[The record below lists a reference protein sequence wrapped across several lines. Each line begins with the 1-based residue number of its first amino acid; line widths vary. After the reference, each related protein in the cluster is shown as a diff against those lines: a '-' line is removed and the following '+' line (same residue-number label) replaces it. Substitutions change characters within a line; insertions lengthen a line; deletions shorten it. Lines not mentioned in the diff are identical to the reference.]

1 MWSHQWRL
9 HMSRG
14 GRRYQMW
21 QVHAWSLGIRCQWS
35 GKYITMCFCRSI
47 GAFTF
52 LCYIC
57 SQKNFYMDV
66 NWFLMY
72 LLSFI
77 FKNNLYFDNF
87 CRILARITRLVA
99 PSVIVVFPQIL
110 HSVIKRPDNVNANL
124 ESEDKNV
131 MFVNKDFMT

>member
-1 MWSHQWRL
+1 MQRDKGDGSHFFKL
-9 HMSRG
+9 TVS
-14 GRRYQMW
+14 
-21 QVHAWSLGIRCQWS
+21 
-35 GKYITMCFCRSI
+35 
-47 GAFTF
+47 F
-52 LCYIC
+52 LKTIY
-57 SQKNFYMDV
+57 N
-66 NWFLMY
+66 
-72 LLSFI
+72 
-77 FKNNLYFDNF
+77 FDNF